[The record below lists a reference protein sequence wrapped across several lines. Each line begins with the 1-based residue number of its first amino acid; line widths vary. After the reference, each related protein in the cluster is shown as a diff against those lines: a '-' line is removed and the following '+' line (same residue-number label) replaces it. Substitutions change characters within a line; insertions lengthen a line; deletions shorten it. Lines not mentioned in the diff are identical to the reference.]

1 MDGSPHRRIPV
12 YTPLLTEADAR
23 AALRAVE
30 HGWITSAGP
39 PDANPV
45 ARFED
50 AWRRRTGMPH
60 AVAVAN
66 GTAALELAVAALG
79 LGPGDEVICPAFTII
94 SCVRAVVLS
103 GATPVLADVDP
114 RTWCIDPN
122 DVERKIGPRTR
133 AVLGVHA
140 FGTPYDHES
149 LSRLASGRIAVIE
162 DAAQAHGARVRIGD
176 AKVECGGLGDVAVF
190 SFYVN
195 KPVTTGEGGMVL
207 AKEAHLAERVRNSA
221 NLFFGKVRRFVHE
234 SLGHNYRM
242 SGLQAALGLSQLE
255 RLDETVALKRRIA
268 AAYRAR
274 LSDVQEIEL
283 QESNPADEP
292 IFWMNGLVL
301 SDSFRGD
308 ATGLAASLARRG
320 VETRPFFVGFHE
332 QPALLRRGLFRNE
345 RHPVTERL
353 SRRGLY
359 LPSGLDLDEE
369 TIDYVVRVLEQALVD
384 AGPEQVTVSTT
395 LETAEL
401 SADEGPAEAALAFGP
416 AFAEAYDA
424 LYSEKGYAGEVTL
437 LEGAIQRHGTPGMRR
452 VLDLGCGTGR
462 HALELSSRGFDVVGV
477 DRSPSM
483 LEIARARAPSLRF
496 VEADMAEV
504 DLGETF
510 DVVVILFAALSYQTT
525 PDGILRALGAARRHL
540 RPSGLLIAD
549 VWFGASSAEPGTST
563 TTYRTGRKA
572 DVAWERLGTIMR
584 DPLEQ
589 RVRLSY
595 ELRRAQGGHTSV
607 ARETHSMH
615 YFSRFE
621 LEFALRNSGF
631 RLSAL
636 TAETDLDR
644 APASSDLTA
653 LFVATAC

>member
-1 MDGSPHRRIPV
+1 MADSPHRRIPV
-12 YTPLLTEADAR
+12 YTPVLTDADAR
-23 AALRAVE
+23 AAFRAVE
-30 HGWITSAGP
+30 QGWITSAGP
-39 PDANPV
+39 PEANPV

-50 AWRRRTGMPH
+50 GWRRRTGMPH

-66 GTAALELAVAALG
+66 GTAALELAVSALG

-94 SCVRAVVLS
+94 SCVRAVVVS

-114 RTWCIDPN
+114 GTWCIDPN
-122 DVERKIGPRTR
+122 PVESRVGPRTR
-133 AVLGVHA
+133 AILAVHA
-140 FGTPYDHES
+140 FGTPYDHGS
-149 LSRLASGRIAVIE
+149 LKRLAAGGVAIIE
-162 DAAQAHGARVRIGD
+162 DAAQAHGASVRLGD
-176 AKVECGGLGDVAVF
+176 AMTECGGLGDLAVF
-190 SFYVN
+190 SFYAN

-207 AKEAHLAERVRNSA
+207 AREERFAERVRGGA
-221 NLFFGKVRRFVHE
+221 NLFFGRSRRFVHE
-234 SLGHNYRM
+234 ELGHNYRM

-255 RLDETVALKRRIA
+255 RLDETIAIKRRIA
-268 AAYRAR
+268 TAYRTR
-274 LSDVQEIEL
+274 LSELEEIEL
-283 QESNPADEP
+283 QKSNPGDEP

-301 SDSFRGD
+301 SDSFPGD
-308 ATGLAASLARRG
+308 AASLAASLARRG

-345 RHPVTERL
+345 RYPVTERL

-369 TIDYVVRVLEQALVD
+369 TIDYVVTKVKESLVETGIEQTAV
-384 AGPEQVTVSTT
+384 PRT
-395 LETAEL
+395 LDTAAF
-401 SADEGPAEAALAFGP
+401 SADESPAEDRVAFGP
-416 AFAEAYDA
+416 EFAEAYDA
-424 LYSEKGYAGEVTL
+424 LYSEKDYAAEVTL
-437 LEGAIQRHGTPGMRR
+437 LERAIQRHGAPGTRR
-452 VLDLGCGTGR
+452 VLDVGCGTGR

-477 DRSPSM
+477 DRSSSM
-483 LEIARARAPSLRF
+483 LAIAQARAPSLRF
-496 VEADMAEV
+496 LEADMTEV
-504 DLGETF
+504 DVGETF

-525 PDGILRALGAARRHL
+525 AEGILRALGAARRHL

-549 VWFGASSAEPGTST
+549 VWFGASSADPGTSAK
-563 TTYRTGRKA
+563 TYRAGRKG
-572 DVAWERLGTIMR
+572 DVAWERFGTLTR

-595 ELRRAQGGHTSV
+595 ELRRTQGGETTV
-607 ARETHSMH
+607 ARETHFMH

-644 APASSDLTA
+644 APGSSDLTA